1 MHTKACFLMIPYICF
16 SSMLLR
22 PKVSEILGKVWPCVI
37 NSILSPLPSS
47 LLSKLE
53 IIVFARKMV
62 SLPLILSGYWL
73 SMFPSPSYSVFR
85 SYRRI
90 RPGSCL
96 SACTPRTYQLKAWRS
111 EQNRT
116 GLVLNPRLK
125 SIFQRFFGGMAGL
138 AEEQPFHVLETG
150 SWQGES
156 ASWIA
161 EHVLK
166 HPESILVCLDTWN
179 GSPPPENS
187 GYDMAAIEDRF
198 LSNMAR
204 IPNGDRVVA
213 FKGNSLE
220 SLANIAASRLDSR
233 FDAVFLDGSHEMKDV
248 LGGAL
253 LSFRMLKVGG
263 VMIFDDY
270 WMRGVAQATAA
281 FEEALG
287 DYLEVLHRDE
297 THLVVLRAANERFAR
312 HGSERLLGD
321 SSRLQKLTSQNP
333 TA

>member
-1 MHTKACFLMIPYICF
+1 M
-16 SSMLLR
+16 S
-22 PKVSEILGKVWPCVI
+22 
-37 NSILSPLPSS
+37 LSPLC
-47 LLSKLE
+47 LLGQFSAVIAE
-53 IIVFARKMV
+53 GCREAGV
-62 SLPLILSGYWL
+62 SNEHAMSITTQWK
-73 SMFPSPSYSVFR
+73 VEK
-85 SYRRI
+85 
-90 RPGSCL
+90 
-96 SACTPRTYQLKAWRS
+96 LKAWRS

-116 GLVLNPRLK
+116 GLVLNPSLK

-161 EHVLK
+161 EHILK

-198 LSNMAR
+198 RSNIAR

-213 FKGNSLE
+213 FKGTSLE
-220 SLANIAASRLDSR
+220 SLANILASGLDSR

-248 LGGAL
+248 LGDAL

-281 FEEALG
+281 FEEALV

-297 THLVVLRAANERFAR
+297 THLVVTKAANERFST
-312 HGSERLLGD
+312 HGNELLLGD
-321 SSRLQKLTSQNP
+321 SSRLQKLTSRNP